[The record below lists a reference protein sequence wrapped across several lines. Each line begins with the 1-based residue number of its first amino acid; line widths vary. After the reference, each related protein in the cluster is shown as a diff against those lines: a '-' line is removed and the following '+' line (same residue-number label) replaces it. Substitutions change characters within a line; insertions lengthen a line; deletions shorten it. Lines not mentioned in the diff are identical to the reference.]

1 MTCQAMIFDRDDNPD
16 IPTLPIDAEMD
27 DMNQDEDMLDPDER
41 RPQRILDRRVQAD
54 GELSDSD
61 DEGEGG
67 RRDHASHRGSPSSN
81 GSNSGGRKFGIGIG
95 IMTAPA
101 VSTHGAGPSGH
112 MTLPPSGLG
121 ALDLDQGSSNG
132 TPAQPSTG
140 ERGSPGYDEI
150 KPDDL
155 AVSDSRN
162 GR

>member
-1 MTCQAMIFDRDDNPD
+1 MVLTEHDPD

-27 DMNQDEDMLDPDER
+27 DMNQDEDMLDLDER
-41 RPQRILDRRVQAD
+41 RSQRLLDRRVQAD

-81 GSNSGGRKFGIGIG
+81 GSNSGGHRFGMGVGIL
-95 IMTAPA
+95 TAPA

-112 MTLPPSGLG
+112 TTLPPSGLG
-121 ALDLDQGSSNG
+121 PMDVDQGSSSNG
-132 TPAQPSTG
+132 TLAQAG
-140 ERGSPGYDEI
+140 NGGRGSPGYEGL
-150 KPDDL
+150 KPEEP

>member
-1 MTCQAMIFDRDDNPD
+1 
-16 IPTLPIDAEMD
+16 MD

-41 RPQRILDRRVQAD
+41 RGQRLLDQRVQAD

-81 GSNSGGRKFGIGIG
+81 GSNSGGHKFGMHVG
-95 IMTAPA
+95 IMTAPTA
-101 VSTHGAGPSGH
+101 STHGAGPSRH
-112 MTLPPSGLG
+112 TTLPPPSGLG
-121 ALDLDQGSSNG
+121 PMELDQGSLSS
-132 TPAQPSTG
+132 TPAQAG
-140 ERGSPGYDEI
+140 NGGRGSPAYDGL
-150 KPDDL
+150 KPEEP

>member
-1 MTCQAMIFDRDDNPD
+1 
-16 IPTLPIDAEMD
+16 MD
-27 DMNQDEDMLDPDER
+27 DMNQDEDMLDPDDR

-81 GSNSGGRKFGIGIG
+81 GSHSGGHKFGIGVG
-95 IMTAPA
+95 ILTTPA
-101 VSTHGAGPSGH
+101 ASTHGAGPSGH
-112 MTLPPSGLG
+112 TTLPPPGLG
-121 ALDLDQGSSNG
+121 TMDIDQGSSNG
-132 TPAQPSTG
+132 TTAQPNAG
-140 ERGSPGYDEI
+140 GRGSPGYEEL
-150 KPDDL
+150 KPDEP

>member
-1 MTCQAMIFDRDDNPD
+1 M
-16 IPTLPIDAEMD
+16 PIDEQMD
-27 DMNQDEDMLDPDER
+27 DMNQDEDMDDPDER
-41 RPQRILDRRVQAD
+41 RPQRILDRHVQAD

-81 GSNSGGRKFGIGIG
+81 GSRSGGHRFGMGVG

-112 MTLPPSGLG
+112 TTLPPSTLG
-121 ALDLDQGSSNG
+121 TMDLDQGPSNG
-132 TPAQPSTG
+132 TPAQPNAG
-140 ERGSPGYDEI
+140 ARGSPGYEELKSDE
-150 KPDDL
+150 L